1 MWFNLYFKNKDA
13 LFYFLENYLNLKE
26 GRHFSHLG
34 SQDACQSLQSIITTT
49 FHWAYSH
56 QTKVYQAP
64 LQRDEVVF
72 HTIKRKMCKESRP
85 HQKERETERQR
96 ETERERRNIMYMWK
110 EREGRQQIL
119 KTKHNIFAII
129 YNLFWVYFVLNFSK
143 EILLHYASQQ
153 SVMMYWNLVL
163 WFCSG
168 KWWNQ

>member
-1 MWFNLYFKNKDA
+1 MLA
-13 LFYFLENYLNLKE
+13 
-26 GRHFSHLG
+26 
-34 SQDACQSLQSIITTT
+34 
-49 FHWAYSH
+49 
-56 QTKVYQAP
+56 KVYNQSWPP
-64 LQRDEVVF
+64 LS
-72 HTIKRKMCKESRP
+72 TGPTPTKRRFTKHHCKETKLSFTLS
-85 HQKERETERQR
+85 KERCVKSQGHTKKRERQSDR
-96 ETERERRNIMYMWK
+96 ERQRRNIMYMWK